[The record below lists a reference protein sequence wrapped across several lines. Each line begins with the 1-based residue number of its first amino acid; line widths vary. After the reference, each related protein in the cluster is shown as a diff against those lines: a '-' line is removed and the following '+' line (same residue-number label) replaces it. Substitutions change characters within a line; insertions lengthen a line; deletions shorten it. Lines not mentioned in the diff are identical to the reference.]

1 MIPRIQYA
9 SIKEKIIN
17 NRLLL
22 LSGPRAVGKK
32 EIVQQILTE
41 ANQDFLEL
49 NAAKK
54 SVKKQFEEINETI
67 LREIFGDHRFVV
79 LHEAQY
85 IDKLQLI
92 IEELLSGNW
101 NVTLILTCS
110 YEPVLDEILKEVL
123 ESAKLL
129 APYYHHCLFCCQ

>member
-92 IEELLSGNW
+92 W
-101 NVTLILTCS
+101 FV
-110 YEPVLDEILKEVL
+110 
-123 ESAKLL
+123 A
-129 APYYHHCLFCCQ
+129 